1 MSAALSQRQLDVLA
15 CMVAGLN
22 GPQTARALGIGPETV
37 RTHQRFIY
45 ARLGVVSGLEAVA
58 VAVERGLVAEVSR

>member
-1 MSAALSQRQLDVLA
+1 MSTALSQRQLEVLS

-22 GPQTARALGIGPETV
+22 GPQTAARLGIGRETV

-45 ARLGVVSGLEAVA
+45 AHLGVTTGLEAVV
-58 VAVERGLVAEVSR
+58 VAVERGLVEEAQR

>member
-1 MSAALSQRQLDVLA
+1 MSTALSQRQLDVLA

-22 GPQTARALGIGPETV
+22 GPQTAERLGIGRATV

-45 ARLGVVSGLEAVA
+45 AHLGVTSGLEAVT
-58 VAVERGLVAEVSR
+58 VAVERGLVDEVAR